1 MSKKKLVR
9 CHLRS
14 PGEASYA
21 RYVPLTEFKL
31 WRYFITNAHGK
42 IVDGENISLWMDV
55 DSFSGNPGF
64 QGRPTVEVTRV
75 QVEYWDEAK
84 ETTTHSERYFPSADY
99 PAIKEIFLGHYPE
112 KINGDHPVSKRRVT
126 ETNGYYLLP
135 PSTR

>member
-1 MSKKKLVR
+1 MSKKLVR

-14 PGEASYA
+14 PGEAPYA

-55 DSFSGNPGF
+55 ESFEDNPGLVS
-64 QGRPTVEVTRV
+64 RPTEAVTRV
-75 QVEYWDEAK
+75 RVEYWDEAK
-84 ETTTHSERYFPSADY
+84 ETTSHAERYFPSSDY
-99 PAIKEIFLGHYPE
+99 AAIRDIFLEHYPE
-112 KINGDHPVSKRRVT
+112 KVNGDHLSSKRRVT

-135 PSTR
+135 PSTH